1 MENLLDIYKIIKE
14 LENVSSTKAKN
25 HILLKN
31 KDSVLL
37 EKVLYYTYNPNKKY
51 GVSEAYLE
59 KLEYD
64 ADDKEPSY
72 NNLWILLD
80 ELAESNINDNLRS
93 ELRRHINYY
102 QNENVRELIKRIV
115 GKNLKCNI
123 NVKMINKVW
132 EDLIPTSDGVRKI
145 SPMLG
150 SKLELDKI
158 PNDVKYVTEKY
169 DGCRCLAYI
178 ENGIVELYS
187 RQGKKYEG
195 CKEIEEELLSLGID
209 NVMLD
214 GEILAINCGYDNVY
228 KETTKRLKNKK
239 ENKKGLYFMVF
250 DYIEKEEYDRLKGI
264 HLYSE
269 RREKM
274 DCIKETEHIKVAP
287 LLAVTEDMDEIMDIL
302 DEYRNKGAEGLMV
315 SLDRPYKFKRSK
327 TLLKLKVMSTIDL
340 RVVGFEEGTN
350 KNKGR
355 LGAVLVKYKG
365 NIVKVGSGF
374 NDEQR
379 KFYYEN
385 PNEIVG
391 HIIEIQYFEETQ
403 NKDKTFSLRF
413 PIFKQIRN
421 DKDSESYN

>member
-1 MENLLDIYKIIKE
+1 MEGLLDIYKIINE
-14 LENVSSTKAKN
+14 LENVSSTKAKS

-37 EKVLYYTYNPNKKY
+37 QKVLLYTYDPNRKY

-59 KLEYD
+59 KLEYN
-64 ADDKEPSY
+64 ADDKETSY
-72 NNLWILLD
+72 NNLWGLLD
-80 ELAESNINDNLRS
+80 VLTQSNINDNLRN
-93 ELRRHINYY
+93 ELRMHINYY
-102 QNENVRELIKRIV
+102 QNENVRELVKRIV

-123 NVKMINKVW
+123 NIKMINKVW
-132 EDLIPTSDGVRKI
+132 ENLIPTSDGTRKI
-145 SPMLG
+145 APMLG
-150 SKLELDKI
+150 SKLELDKV
-158 PNDVKYVTEKY
+158 PNGVKYVTEKY

-214 GEILAINCGYDNVY
+214 GEILAINCDYDNVY

-239 ENKKGLYFMVF
+239 ENKKGLYFMIF
-250 DYIEKEEYDRLKGI
+250 DYIEREEYDKLKGI

-269 RREKM
+269 RRKKM

-287 LLAVTEDMDEIMDIL
+287 LLIATENMDEIMDIL

-315 SLDRPYKFKRSK
+315 SLDKPYEFKRSK

-355 LGAVLVKYKG
+355 LGAVLVKYKD
-365 NIVKVGSGF
+365 NIVKVGSGWKE
-374 NDEQR
+374 NDRIDVWENQE
-379 KFYYEN
+379 FYLGKIL
-385 PNEIVG
+385 EIS
-391 HIIEIQYFEETQ
+391 YFEETTS
-403 NKDKTFSLRF
+403 KDGTYSLRF
-413 PIFKQIRN
+413 PIAKRWRL
-421 DKDSESYN
+421 DKDEESYN

>member
-80 ELAESNINDNLRS
+80 ELAESNINDNLRN
-93 ELRRHINYY
+93 ELRMHINYY

-302 DEYRNKGAEGLMV
+302 DEYRNKGAEGLMI

-355 LGAVLVKYKG
+355 LGAVLVKYKD
-365 NIVKVGSGF
+365 NIVKVGSGWKE
-374 NDEQR
+374 NDRIEVWENQE
-379 KFYYEN
+379 FYLGKIL
-385 PNEIVG
+385 EIS
-391 HIIEIQYFEETQ
+391 YFEETT
-403 NKDKTFSLRF
+403 NKDNMVSLRF
-413 PIFKQIRN
+413 PIAKRWRL
-421 DKDSESYN
+421 DKDEESYD